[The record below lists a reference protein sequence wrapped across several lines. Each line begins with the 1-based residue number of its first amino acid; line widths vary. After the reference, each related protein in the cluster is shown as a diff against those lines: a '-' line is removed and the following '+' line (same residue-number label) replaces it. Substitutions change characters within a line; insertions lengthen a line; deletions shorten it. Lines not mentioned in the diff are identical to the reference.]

1 HTELILMTKSFIW
14 IHGEKT
20 PKVIVM
26 LLLFNNLGPIRFIIE
41 PTMQAGG
48 RVMFNLCSTIGSV

>member
-1 HTELILMTKSFIW
+1 MTKSFIW